1 MKERERGNGKE
12 EGAGEREKECWGF
25 GGEREG
31 QRKRENIPKPAFSCF
46 PQLRGYW
53 CHTDK

>member
-1 MKERERGNGKE
+1 MGRKREQKRERRSVGGLGERER
-12 EGAGEREKECWGF
+12 
-25 GGEREG
+25 

-46 PQLRGYW
+46 PQLRGNW

>member
-1 MKERERGNGKE
+1 MKAREREEMGRKREQKRERRSVGGL
-12 EGAGEREKECWGF
+12 GERETE
-25 GGEREG
+25 
-31 QRKRENIPKPAFSCF
+31 KRENIPKPAFSCF